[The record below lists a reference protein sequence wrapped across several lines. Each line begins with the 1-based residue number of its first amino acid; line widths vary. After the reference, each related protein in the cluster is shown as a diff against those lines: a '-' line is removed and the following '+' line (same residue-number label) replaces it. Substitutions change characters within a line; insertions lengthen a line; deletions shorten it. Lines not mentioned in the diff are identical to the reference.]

1 MPWFDYKA
9 ARDDGEVV
17 EGRLDAPD
25 RATLA
30 RRLQAEGQ
38 VPILIEEFRGGVDKG
53 RSNPLAGLLPSKVGA
68 KDIEYFTLQLATLL
82 RAGLALDKALETMGR
97 LSDKPPVKELIT
109 GLSQEIRR
117 GASLSSAL
125 EQHPQ
130 HFDRFYLNMVRA
142 GEATGAMELAL
153 ERLAEFTARSRE
165 LRETVVS
172 SLFYPAI
179 LIVLACVAMAVML
192 GFVVPQFTEMFAD
205 AGKQLPLLTRIV
217 VATGEFIQSF
227 WWLILALIGGLV
239 YWLRQDYASPLGRE
253 RWDARLLR
261 MPLIG
266 ELITKIEA
274 GRFTRTLSTLLSN
287 GVSLLTAMDIAKEI
301 VSNRI
306 VAQGLTRV
314 ATRVRRGE
322 GLSRP
327 LAEAD
332 VFPGLTNQLIRVG
345 EETGR
350 LEHML
355 EQLAEI
361 YDREVRNVVQRLLTL
376 MEPAIILVIA
386 GMIAVII
393 MSVVMAVIESN
404 DLAF

>member
-1 MPWFDYKA
+1 MPWFNYKA
-9 ARDDGEVV
+9 ARDDGEVI

-25 RATLA
+25 RSALA
-30 RRLQAEGQ
+30 RRLQADGQ
-38 VPILIEEFRGGVDKG
+38 VPILIEEFRGGIEKG
-53 RSNPLAGLLPSKVGA
+53 RSNLFAGLLPSKVGP
-68 KDIEYFTLQLATLL
+68 KDVEYFTLQLATLL
-82 RAGLALDKALETMGR
+82 RAGLSLDKALETMGR
-97 LSDKPPVKELIT
+97 LSDKPPMKELIT
-109 GLSQEIRR
+109 GLGQEIRR
-117 GASLSSAL
+117 GASLSAAL
-125 EQHPQ
+125 ERHPR

-142 GEATGAMELAL
+142 GEATGAMEMAL
-153 ERLAEFTARSRE
+153 ERLAEFTSRSRE

-205 AGKQLPLLTRIV
+205 AGRQLPLLTRIV
-217 VATGEFIQSF
+217 VAAGEFIQSF
-227 WWLILALIGGLV
+227 WWAILAAIGGLV
-239 YWLRQDYASPLGRE
+239 YWLRQDYASTLGRE
-253 RWDARLLR
+253 RWDARMLR
-261 MPLIG
+261 APLVG

-274 GRFTRTLSTLLSN
+274 GRFTRTLSTLLGN

-306 VAQGLTRV
+306 IAQGLTRV

-361 YDREVRNVVQRLLTL
+361 YDR
-376 MEPAIILVIA
+376 
-386 GMIAVII
+386 
-393 MSVVMAVIESN
+393 
-404 DLAF
+404 